1 MEADALT
8 RIDTKLDRV
17 LELLDDISLG
27 SDGIEMIEE
36 IIHVIK
42 TKQPD
47 EPASP

>member
-1 MEADALT
+1 MDTDALT

-17 LELLDDISLG
+17 LELMDDISLG

-36 IIHVIK
+36 LIRIVK

-47 EPASP
+47 EPG